1 MYETYFAASN
11 SGAGFVS
18 YYGEIFDPSRFD
30 RLYLIKGGPGT
41 GKSSLMRRVALEA
54 ERRGLPVRRYACSSD
69 PDSLDG
75 VVVGDRFAMLD
86 STAPHTQDTALP
98 GAADELVDL
107 GRFWDAGELARARG
121 EIAALNRRKKEAY
134 ARAYCWLGGVQACD
148 RNTVCML
155 EGCVDHDKLRRAVRR
170 CLHGAVPGEGRVM
183 PALIDSVGMRG
194 RVCFDSMHA
203 DAERAFILTETR
215 GGGTLFLREA
225 LAQAR
230 ELRCDVE
237 AAWAPV
243 EPTQLNGIRLPIDGV
258 AILDEGCAG
267 EAREGDKIINMSR
280 FWLPERLR
288 AVRTELR
295 HTARCREQ
303 LMAGASLAFDDARA
317 AHFAIEQIYIAAMD
331 FAALNDY
338 RDELLARIFTDASR

>member
-1 MYETYFAASN
+1 MHETYFAASN

-18 YYGEIFDPSRFD
+18 YYGEIFDPSRFA

-86 STAPHTQDTALP
+86 STAPHTQDTVLP
-98 GAADELVDL
+98 GAADELIDL

-121 EIAALNRRKKEAY
+121 EIVALNRRKKAAY

-148 RNTVCML
+148 RNTVRML
-155 EGCVDHDKLRRAVRR
+155 EGCVDHAKLRRAVRR
-170 CLHGAVPGEGRVM
+170 CLQGMTAGEGRVK

-194 RVCFDSMHA
+194 RVCFDSMHQ
-203 DAERAFILTETR
+203 DAARAFILTESR
-215 GGGTLFLREA
+215 GGGDIFLREA
-225 LAQAR
+225 AALCR
-230 ELRCDVE
+230 ELRYDTEVS
-237 AAWAPV
+237 WAPV
-243 EPTQLNGIRLPIDGV
+243 EPTQINALSLPADGV
-258 AILDEGCAG
+258 AFLDEACAG
-267 EAREGDKIINMSR
+267 EAREGDKVVNMSR
-280 FWLPERLR
+280 FWLSERLR
-288 AVRTELR
+288 AMRTELR
-295 HTARCREQ
+295 HAVRCREQ
-303 LMAGASLAFDDARA
+303 LMAGAELAFADARE

-338 RDELLARIFTDASR
+338 RDELLARIFADESR